1 MTDEPTPDQPNG
13 NRRVRARRAPL
24 EAAPQG
30 STNGRAANTH
40 EAGNAAEMRAA
51 STTATTL
58 PHDERP
64 RQADDFLTSPAS
76 DETAGH
82 LHLLDDP
89 DAESGG
95 LFAPGEA
102 ENEAGDAA
110 LSAGSQM
117 KRAVRESFDFKA
129 LRRSPYGLAPLL
141 TLSFISFFQRLD
153 SAAFNLAGPDIARD
167 LNIDVGDIIG
177 ILSIVGTVSILAAI
191 IAGYYADRVK
201 RVPFVWIGTVFS
213 GVATFF
219 SGSSASFAGLSGS
232 RAANEVADNGS
243 GVPRLSLFADYYPYN
258 VRGKAFAFNGALANI
273 GTIAAP
279 LFVGYLLVNQGWQTT
294 FKILAVP
301 LVIMGIVS
309 VFTLREPI
317 RGFFERKALGATDEQ
332 ASITDEPL
340 SFAESFRTTF
350 AVRTIRRRTI
360 ADIFAGGGSAV
371 SGLFFLF
378 FTAEVYGL
386 DAFERGLLSI
396 PAAVTGI
403 IGGLYGGT
411 LVDRLTRTNPSRVL
425 YVTGGYAVASAPFPL
440 IYIFEPPVWSLAAFS
455 ALLGLGLSMI
465 GPASAVINVQVIP
478 ANIRTFG
485 LQLTGL
491 AALAATVIWLPVGRQ
506 IFGDYGYNAIWVY
519 ASILFLIGGIIDL
532 SAAPFFELDMRAAFA
547 RATAEQDFQKAKASG
562 QTKLLVAR
570 NLDVYYDNV
579 QVLFDVDFDVEE
591 GEILALLGTNGA
603 GKSTVLRAM
612 CGVQPARSG
621 AVIFDGRDITQ
632 MPSNE
637 IAQRGII
644 QMPGGRGIFPSMSV
658 RDNLLLG
665 NWMSDDPADAKE
677 RLAEVFEIFPRL
689 TERLDVPAGTLSGGE
704 QQQLSL
710 AQAFLCKP
718 KMLLIDELSL
728 GLSPAIV
735 GQLVE
740 IVKEINRRGVTV
752 IVVEQSVNVAL
763 TIADKAIFM
772 EKGEVRFYGP
782 TQDLL
787 DRPDILRAVYVKG
800 TGALT
805 SGTPAAARSSASDD
819 LGERVPVLEVAGL
832 TKKYGGITAVNDVS
846 FDLKEGEVLGLIGPN
861 GAGKTTIFDLISG
874 AQPLDAGVV
883 RYEGIDITSLSPE
896 DRARKGL
903 IRRFQDARLFP
914 SLTVEETLL
923 IALEQRLEVRSS
935 FLGAMAAPQVR
946 KAERRARVRVD
957 RLIELLE
964 IEAFRDKFVRELS
977 TGLRR
982 IVDLACVLAA
992 EPKVLLLDEPS
1003 SGIAQAEAE
1012 GLAPLL
1018 RRVKY
1023 ETGCSI
1029 LIIEHD
1035 MPLISAVSDEL
1046 LALEQG
1052 TFITR
1057 GTPDEVLN
1065 DERVVEAYLGTSEA
1079 AINRSGSLT

>member
-1 MTDEPTPDQPNG
+1 MSDETLDE
-13 NRRVRARRAPL
+13 R
-24 EAAPQG
+24 
-30 STNGRAANTH
+30 TNGRSRAPHVRPETH
-40 EAGNAAEMRAA
+40 EAGIAGAMDDAGA
-51 STTATTL
+51 TTTTL
-58 PHDERP
+58 PHPDEQY
-64 RQADDFLTSPAS
+64 QADDFLTSPAS
-76 DETAGH
+76 DETAGRVH
-82 LHLLDDP
+82 LP
-89 DAESGG
+89 DHPDEGSGG

-102 ENEAGDAA
+102 ENESGEAMTAGA
-110 LSAGSQM
+110 QM
-117 KRAVRESFDFKA
+117 KAAVRESFDFKA

-153 SAAFNLAGPDIARD
+153 SAAFSLAGPDIARS
-167 LNIDVGDIIG
+167 LNIDVGDIIN
-177 ILSIVGTVSILAAI
+177 ILALVGTVSIFGAI

-201 RVPFVWIGTVFS
+201 RVPFVWIGTILS
-213 GVATFF
+213 GFATFA
-219 SGSSASFAGLSGS
+219 SGGYASFAGLSGARS
-232 RAANEVADNGS
+232 ANEVADNGS
-243 GVPRLSLFADYYPYN
+243 GVPRLSLFADYYPYD

-273 GTIAAP
+273 GQIAAP
-279 LFVGYLLVNQGWQTT
+279 LFVGYLLVNQGWETT
-294 FKILAVP
+294 FKLLAAP
-301 LVIMGIVS
+301 LVVMGIVALI
-309 VFTLREPI
+309 VLREPI
-317 RGFFERKALGATDEQ
+317 RGFFERKALGASDEE
-332 ASITDEPL
+332 AAIPDEPL

-360 ADIFAGGGSAV
+360 ADIFAGGGAAV

-378 FTAEVYGL
+378 FTAEIYGL
-386 DAFERGLLSI
+386 NAFERGLLAI

-440 IYIFEPPVWSLAAFS
+440 IYIFEPPIWSVAAFS
-455 ALLGLGLSMI
+455 AVLGLGLSMI
-465 GPASAVINVQVIP
+465 GPASAVVNVQVIP

-491 AALAATVIWLPVGRQ
+491 AALASTVIWLPIGRQ
-506 IFGDYGYNAIWVY
+506 VFSDYGYNAIWIY
-519 ASILFLIGGIIDL
+519 SAILFFIGGIIDL

-547 RATAEQDFQKAKASG
+547 RATAEQDYQRAKASG
-562 QTKLLVAR
+562 KTKLLVAR

-637 IAQRGII
+637 IAARGII

-658 RDNLLLG
+658 RENLLLG

-677 RLAEVFEIFPRL
+677 RMAEVFEIFPRL

-735 GQLVE
+735 GQLID

-805 SGTPAAARSSASDD
+805 AGAPATARTA
-819 LGERVPVLEVAGL
+819 LAQPGERIPVLEVEGL
-832 TKKYGGITAVNDVS
+832 TKRYGGITAVDDVS
-846 FDLKEGEVLGLIGPN
+846 FSLFEGEVLGLIGPN

-874 AQPLDAGVV
+874 AQQLDGGAV
-883 RYEGIDITSLSPE
+883 RYQGIDITSLSPQE
-896 DRARKGL
+896 RARRGL

-923 IALEQRLEVRSS
+923 VALEQRLEVRSS
-935 FLGAMAAPQVR
+935 VLGAMSAPRVR

-957 RLIELLE
+957 RLIALLE
-964 IEAFRDKFVRELS
+964 IEAFRDKFIRELS

-982 IVDLACVLAA
+982 IVDLACALAA

-1046 LALEQG
+1046 IALEQG
-1052 TFITR
+1052 AFITR
-1057 GTPDEVLN
+1057 GTPEEVLN